1 MTDTKIDVNEV
12 RKKVDLID
20 FRIVKLLNERM
31 EYVMRIKRLKEG
43 ITDQKRE
50 QIVMGNVQKHS
61 QGLVKPGFAEKLF
74 NEIISESKRIQ
85 QEGLKSIG
93 FQGEHGAYGEVA
105 ALSFDNVLA
114 PLPCR
119 EFVDVFDEVSSGQ
132 IDLGIVPVENSLEG
146 AVTEVNDLLAGTDL
160 KITGEVKLP
169 IHHSL
174 LALPETDYR
183 EIKAVYSHPQALA
196 QCRGFLS
203 RNNLEPTPFY
213 DTAGAAKMIAN
224 ARPKAAAA
232 IASRHCAELYDLEI
246 IKEEIEDD
254 KSNFTRF
261 LILAKESNK
270 EPGNKCSIVFSTRH
284 EAGTLFAVLKIF
296 SDAGINLTRIES
308 RPIRTDPGKY
318 AFFLDFQGSEHDDK
332 VTKALESV
340 KQKTVMFKFLGCYK
354 EAKL

>member
-1 MTDTKIDVNEV
+1 MADMKIDLNEV

-20 FRIVKLLNERM
+20 FRIIKLLNERL
-31 EYVMRIKRLKEG
+31 EYVMRIRRLKDG
-43 ITDQKRE
+43 VTDEKRE

-61 QGLVKPGFAEKLF
+61 QGLVSRGFAEKLF
-74 NEIISESKRIQ
+74 NEIISESKRLQ
-85 QEGLKSIG
+85 QEGIRSIG

-105 ALSFDNVLA
+105 ALAFDNALV

-119 EFVDVFDEVSSGQ
+119 EFVDVFDEVSAGQ
-132 IDLGIVPVENSLEG
+132 IDFGIVPVENSLEG
-146 AVTEVNDLLAGTDL
+146 AVTEVNDLLVNTDIR
-160 KITGEVKLP
+160 ITGEIKLP

-174 LALPETDYR
+174 LTLPETDYR
-183 EIKAVYSHPQALA
+183 EIKVVYSHPQALA

-203 RNNLEPTPFY
+203 RNNLEPIPFY
-213 DTAGAAKMIAN
+213 DTAGAAKMVAN
-224 ARPKAAAA
+224 TRPKAAAA

-246 IKEEIEDD
+246 IKDGIEDD

-261 LILAKESNK
+261 LVLAKE
-270 EPGNKCSIVFSTRH
+270 PAADAGNKCSIVFSTRH
-284 EAGTLFAVLKIF
+284 EAGTLFAVLKVF

-318 AFFLDFQGSEHDDK
+318 AFFLDFQGSERDDK
-332 VTKALESV
+332 VSRALESV
-340 KQKTVMFKFLGCYK
+340 RQKAVMFKFLGCYK

>member
-1 MTDTKIDVNEV
+1 MADVKLDLDDVRRKI
-12 RKKVDLID
+12 DLID
-20 FRIVKLLNERM
+20 FRIIKLLNERM
-31 EYVMRIKRLKEG
+31 EYVMRLRRLKDG

-61 QGLVKPGFAEKLF
+61 QGLVRPSFSEKLF
-74 NEIISESKRIQ
+74 NEIISESKKIQ

-93 FQGEHGAYGEVA
+93 FQGEHGAYGEDA
-105 ALSFDNVLA
+105 ALKFDNTGI

-119 EFVDVFDEVSSGQ
+119 QFVDVFDEVGSGQ
-132 IDLGIVPVENSLEG
+132 IDFGVVPVENSLEG
-146 AVTEVNDLLAGTDL
+146 AVTEVNDLLVGTEL
-160 KITGEVKLP
+160 KIFGEVRFP

-196 QCRGFLS
+196 QCRGFIA
-203 RNNLEPTPFY
+203 RNNLEPIPFY
-213 DTAGAAKMIAN
+213 DTAGAAKMISDTKA
-224 ARPKAAAA
+224 KAAAA
-232 IASRHCAELYDLEI
+232 IASASCAELYNLEI

-270 EPGNKCSIVFSTRH
+270 EPGNKCSIVFSTKH
-284 EAGTLFAVLKIF
+284 EAGTLFAVLKVF

-318 AFFLDFQGSEHDDK
+318 AFFLDFQGSDRDTK
-332 VTKALESV
+332 VIGALEQV
-340 KQKTVMFKFLGCYK
+340 NQKAVMFKFLGCYS